1 MVARRYGNPA
11 TPGIA
16 LNEYT
21 RREEITWTLVT
32 VLLLVPAMAVA
43 IVLLVMA
50 KGPMVTDPDLVIRE
64 EQAQKNQAAFESC
77 PAEMAKLQ
85 REFPIFSGSADNAKK
100 QAEEEAKKKKVRRRY
115 GRKKEPVK
123 PVTYEVPWKAP
134 AKTVLKSAHALKAE
148 NCEVTALA
156 ATGANDD
163 AKPAWIAVT
172 RASELADPGAD
183 QEAQQKVAKKLL
195 ELFKKAPLNAL
206 TAHGKLATEQLA
218 AKLAAATKSREV
230 ERIRAPLPQ
239 GLLPRGA
246 AIGIGVGVALAAL
259 IISYISVRS
268 ASMRRAKTLV
278 ALRRFAN
285 TPEAGLQ
292 AAAIVRLGAHHNG
305 GEPGMVLG
313 AAMGGLLAALIAPTT
328 DPNSFMPDMFVA
340 GAMGGLLIG
349 LTSQWVTRTLAGM
362 SRWRGRAQ
370 ELGDIEKPTIPVQL
384 IMRGV
389 TLGLEKQF
397 VRYFEAL
404 SIADA
409 AMVVQKLAAQA
420 EEQILAAADAANAP
434 ENAAYQQADQWRQPA
449 GPQGGGF
456 PGQM

>member
-1 MVARRYGNPA
+1 M
-11 TPGIA
+11 
-16 LNEYT
+16 NEYT

-32 VLLLVPAMAVA
+32 VLLLVPAVAVA

-50 KGPMVTDPDLVIRE
+50 KGPMVTDPGLVIVE
-64 EQAQKNQAAFESC
+64 EKAQQNQKAFESC
-77 PAEMAKLQ
+77 PAEVAKLQ
-85 REFPIFSGSADNAKK
+85 REYPIFSGSADNAKK
-100 QAEEEAKKKKVRRRY
+100 QAEEEAKKEKSRSRYRRPS
-115 GRKKEPVK
+115 KDDDK
-123 PVTYEVPWKAP
+123 PVAYEVPWKAP
-134 AKTVLKSAHALKAE
+134 ARTVLKAARALKQK
-148 NCEVTALA
+148 NCEVTALT
-156 ATGANDD
+156 ATGANKN
-163 AKPAWIAVT
+163 AAPAWVAVT
-172 RASELADPGAD
+172 RASELDDPGGD
-183 QEAQQKVAKKLL
+183 KEAQQKVAKRLL
-195 ELFKKAPLNAL
+195 QLFQKAPLDSLA
-206 TAHGKLATEQLA
+206 AHSQLATTRLA
-218 AKLAAATKSREV
+218 DLVAEATKLREEKKV
-230 ERIRAPLPQ
+230 RAPLPE

-246 AIGIGVGVALAAL
+246 AIGVGVGVALAAL

-292 AAAIVRLGAHHNG
+292 AAAIVRLAAHHNG

-313 AAMGGLLAALIAPTT
+313 SALGGLLAALIAPTS
-328 DPNSFMPDMFVA
+328 DANSFMPDLFVA

-349 LTSQWVTRTLAGM
+349 LTAQWVTRTLSGM
-362 SRWRGRAQ
+362 ARWRERAQ

-389 TLGLEKQF
+389 TPGLEKQF

-404 SIADA
+404 PIADA
-409 AMVVQKLAAQA
+409 AQVVQKLAAQA

-434 ENAAYQQADQWRQPA
+434 ENVGYQQGNPWTQGPQA